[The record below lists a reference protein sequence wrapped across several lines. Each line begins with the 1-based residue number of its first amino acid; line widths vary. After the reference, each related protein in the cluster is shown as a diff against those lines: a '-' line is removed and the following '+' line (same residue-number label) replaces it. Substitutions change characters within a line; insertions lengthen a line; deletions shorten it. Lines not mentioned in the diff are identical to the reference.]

1 MDWIPGELPASSFWV
16 TDALIYS
23 CFPICKFFDF
33 LKKKYIDNTIFKN
46 LNSIFVMWFA
56 LIHFQKLQATIE
68 TLF

>member
-33 LKKKYIDNTIFKN
+33 FKKNIDNTIFKN
-46 LNSIFVMWFA
+46 LNSVSLMWFA
-56 LIHFQKLQATIE
+56 LIHLQKLQTIIE
-68 TLF
+68 ILF